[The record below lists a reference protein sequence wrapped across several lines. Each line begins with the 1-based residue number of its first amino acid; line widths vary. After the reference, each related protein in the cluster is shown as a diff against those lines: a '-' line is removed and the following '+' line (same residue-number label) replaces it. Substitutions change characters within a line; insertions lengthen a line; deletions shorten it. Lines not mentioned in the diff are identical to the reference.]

1 MCNCG
6 ACRYRQEL
14 EISIQEA
21 KVEALKL
28 AERQAR
34 NNATVINGGDDVTAA
49 AASDDDDDV
58 DLDSVEALAQK

>member
-1 MCNCG
+1 MCACD

-21 KVEALKL
+21 KVDALKL

-34 NNATVINGGDDVTAA
+34 NATVINGGDDVTPT

>member
-1 MCNCG
+1 M
-6 ACRYRQEL
+6 
-14 EISIQEA
+14 
-21 KVEALKL
+21 EALKL

-34 NNATVINGGDDVTAA
+34 NATVINGGDDVTAAA

>member
-1 MCNCG
+1 M
-6 ACRYRQEL
+6 
-14 EISIQEA
+14 
-21 KVEALKL
+21 EALKL

-49 AASDDDDDV
+49 AAASDDDDDV